1 MARYRRMTDPGY
13 ESPFIAVI
21 PGIPA
26 SMEPDRD
33 PEYEYK
39 DKLDEDD
46 DIWEWGKCEDEEAD
60 IWVEYDEGWYS
71 EKAFKDPDADA
82 DFPDDYHKEWRE
94 SDETDESDEKEID
107 LIIEIIS
114 SKEAIGCFAF
124 LVLMLV
130 IILIV
135 EVNL

>member
-39 DKLDEDD
+39 DELDEDD
-46 DIWEWGKCEDEEAD
+46 DIWDWEKCEDEED
-60 IWVEYDEGWYS
+60 DNWVEYGDGWYS
-71 EKAFKDPDADA
+71 EKAFRDPDAA
-82 DFPDDYHKEWRE
+82 PDFPDDYHKEWRDGKGDNDDDE
-94 SDETDESDEKEID
+94 DKSDP
-107 LIIEIIS
+107 
-114 SKEAIGCFAF
+114 IGDGLWHLSLWMTGILGA
-124 LVLMLV
+124 
-130 IILIV
+130 ILI
-135 EVNL
+135 LYGLLS